1 VKIIVLKG
9 NSANEAEIVREIKQL
24 LELHTIIITKIT
36 EELTVYS
43 LAK

>member
-1 VKIIVLKG
+1 MKIIVLKG
-9 NSANEAEIVREIKQL
+9 NLANEAEIVREIKQL
-24 LELHTIIITKIT
+24 LESRPIIVTKIS